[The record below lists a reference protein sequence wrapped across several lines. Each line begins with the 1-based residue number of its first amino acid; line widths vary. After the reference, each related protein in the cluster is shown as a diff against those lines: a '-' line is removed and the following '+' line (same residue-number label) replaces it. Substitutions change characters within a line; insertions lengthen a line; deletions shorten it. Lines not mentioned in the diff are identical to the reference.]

1 MVSIANSQKWF
12 AGRKTTQPAPQR
24 GFTLIELLVVI
35 AIIAILAAIL
45 LPALAAAKSRALR
58 MQCMN
63 QMKQLDL
70 GINLFV
76 GDNSETFPAAGYQAT
91 AGVLSWDS
99 WIYPYIGGSSS
110 LPLIQAE
117 KGTYGIDASVCD
129 VYGIAPGLNIMAC
142 PADTFPKI
150 SWMYDASGNL
160 QFSPRTYAMNSAGFA
175 YGTDFQVNPDVPS
188 IGSYPLPDLFQPNR
202 HGVGIY
208 WLSTSATTPDWGAKG
223 YPISV
228 VRDPAGT
235 ILLCELASSQ
245 SSMGNIWPC
254 TCCGPETADGTPG
267 GWGNLYQIDTAAP
280 INQQTIAT
288 ASDGYNEG
296 KQLYKAHNNRF
307 NYAFHDG
314 HVETLRIEDTI
325 GNVPGPAVFAIFKP
339 RGMWTVVPG
348 D

>member
-1 MVSIANSQKWF
+1 MMFSISNSKKLF
-12 AGRKTTQPAPQR
+12 AGRKTTQPAAQG

-45 LPALAAAKSRALR
+45 LPALAKAKSRAIR

-76 GDNSETFPAAGYQAT
+76 ADNSETFPAAGYQSAVD
-91 AGVLSWDS
+91 VLSWDS
-99 WIYPYIGGSSS
+99 WIYPYVGGSSS
-110 LPLIQAE
+110 LSVIQAG
-117 KGTYGIDASVCD
+117 KGTYTIDPTDGDALGD
-129 VYGIAPGLNIMAC
+129 ATGLKIMAC
-142 PADTFPKI
+142 PADNFQKVG
-150 SWMYDASGNL
+150 WMYDPGGNI
-160 QFSPRTYAMNSAGFA
+160 QFSPRTYAMNCTGNGPSG
-175 YGTDFQVNPDVPS
+175 YGTTVQVDPK
-188 IGSYPLPDLFQPNR
+188 GGTYPLPDLMADPPNR

-208 WLSTSATTPDWGAKG
+208 WASKDPTPDWGAKG
-223 YPISV
+223 YPTSV

-235 ILLCELASSQ
+235 ILLCELATSMHA
-245 SSMGNIWPC
+245 MGNIWPC
-254 TCCGPETADGTPG
+254 CCCGPQDSDGSAN
-267 GWGNLYQIDTAAP
+267 GWGNLFQIDTAAP
-280 INQQTIAT
+280 TDTAT
-288 ASDGYNEG
+288 LKAQGYNEG
-296 KQLYKAHNNRF
+296 RLLYQAHNNRF

-325 GNVPGPAVFAIFKP
+325 GGTTGPAVFAMLKP